1 MAENLDTSRGIGE
14 GSEAPSQIALPD
26 TLSDCK
32 VCHDIWRG
40 FADPNATIEINL
52 GSFNDAVRSECPR
65 HTPLV
70 ERFRNHCHHGND
82 RTRDSDDVGICKGR
96 WGDDVTLIES
106 ISKGGCT
113 WSLLL
118 VKQDSVRDHVGI
130 GRILDPDWVDLGIVK
145 QWKNQCLASHGPKCE
160 NPTKISP
167 IRPAWLIDIENK
179 CLVFG
184 QCSGP
189 FVALSYRWGEHPR
202 FSVDADTIAKLWTA
216 NALDSPEIS
225 VHLVPILRHAIYL
238 TSVIG
243 ERYLWADA
251 LCVPHGDNEAAE
263 EELNQMGAI
272 YASAIVT
279 IIAADGDSQ
288 DGFLGLRDISA
299 PRKLEQCIIP
309 FGEDKIVVRIT
320 DMWNSR
326 SGTRYYGRGWTYQEE
341 KMSQRKILFQ
351 EEEVHWECQCKV
363 WHEEMTLGAKS
374 EHYIDPALGV
384 ILAGFPDLGSLASLI
399 TDYNER
405 EFRYEEDAL
414 PGISGLLSVV
424 SRSFTGG
431 FLYGLPEMLFDR
443 ALGWKPH
450 WGHINLRR
458 RAQSDR
464 PGSSRLSHFSLP
476 SWSWIGWQGM
486 VTHGYGEAAR
496 INDWQSWMEE
506 TTPITEWYTSN
517 SPKGSPL
524 RRIRSTWF
532 ENRDS
537 FNDFTKPLPV
547 GWTRHKV
554 LANDSSKHEA
564 RLYPDGCSDQVFK
577 HGNMPDN
584 DCDSFYFP
592 FPVTDIQESTPP
604 FTPDQT
610 SYIFCETKKARL
622 WAHQAGDDEELH
634 EFNTNI
640 VKICDRG
647 GRNIGNLHLHNEEQL
662 EYFPKTVKNDAP
674 GMQVELAAIYRSRTY
689 AKTFDKEQ
697 KRYTYPHTTTDSYQV
712 LWVEWVDGVAYR
724 LASGYVWKADWE
736 DSDLEDVSL
745 VLH

>member
-1 MAENLDTSRGIGE
+1 MAETSDVSRGIGKV
-14 GSEAPSQIALPD
+14 SEAPSQIALSD
-26 TLSDCK
+26 TLLDCK

-40 FADPNATIEINL
+40 FADHNATFEINL
-52 GSFNDAVRSECPR
+52 GSFEDAVLSECPR

-70 ERFRNHCHHGND
+70 ERFRDYCQNRKAIIRGSYN
-82 RTRDSDDVGICKGR
+82 VGIRADRSGHGIQLTASK
-96 WGDDVTLIES
+96 
-106 ISKGGCT
+106 SKGGFY

-118 VKQDSVRDHVGI
+118 VKQNSVPDHVGI
-130 GRILDPDWVDLGIVK
+130 GRILGPDWVDLGIVK
-145 QWKNQCLASHGPKCE
+145 QWKNQCLTLHGPKCE
-160 NPTKISP
+160 NPMKISP

-179 CLVFG
+179 CLVSG

-189 FVALSYRWGEHPR
+189 FVALSYRWGEHSR
-202 FSVDADTIAKLWTA
+202 FTVDADTMAKLRKP

-225 VHLVPILRHAIYL
+225 VHLVPVLRHAMYL
-238 TSVIG
+238 TSAIG

-251 LCVPHGDNEAAE
+251 LCIAHGDNIAE
-263 EELNQMGAI
+263 QYTHMGAI

-288 DGFLGLRDISA
+288 DGVLGLRDISA
-299 PRKLEQCIIP
+299 PRNLEQNIIP
-309 FGEDKIVVRIT
+309 FGEDKIIVRNT
-320 DMWNSR
+320 KMFYSVQ
-326 SGTRYYGRGWTYQEE
+326 GTGYYGRGWTYQEE

-351 EEEVHWECQCKV
+351 QKEVHWECQCNV
-363 WHEEMTLGAKS
+363 WDEEMILGAES
-374 EHYIDPALGV
+374 EKYIDPRLGV
-384 ILAGFPDLGSLASLI
+384 ILAGFPDLGSLAHLI
-399 TDYNER
+399 SRYNER
-405 EFRYEEDAL
+405 ELRYEEDAL

-443 ALGWKPH
+443 ALGWKPI

-458 RAQSDR
+458 RVQSDR
-464 PGSSRLSHFSLP
+464 PSSSLLSHLSLP
-476 SWSWIGWQGM
+476 SWSWIGWQGL

-496 INDWQSWMEE
+496 INDRQSWIEE
-506 TTPITEWYTSN
+506 TIPITEWYTSS
-517 SPKGSPL
+517 SPSGSPL

-537 FNDFTKPLPV
+537 YKDFTKPLRE

-554 LANDSSKHEA
+554 LANDSSEGEA
-564 RLYPDGCSDQVFK
+564 RLYPDGCSGHVFK
-577 HGNMPDN
+577 HCNMPDDN
-584 DCDSFYFP
+584 CDSFYFP

-610 SYIFCETKKARL
+610 SYIFCETKRARL
-622 WAHQAGDDEELH
+622 WAHQTEHEL
-634 EFNTNI
+634 FDINKNI
-640 VKICDRG
+640 LTICNKE
-647 GRNIGNLHLHNEEQL
+647 GRSIGELHLHNEEQL
-662 EYFPKTVKNDAP
+662 EHFPKTVANDAP
-674 GMQVELAAIYRSRTY
+674 GMQIELVAVYRSRKY

-697 KRYTYPHTTTDSYQV
+697 QRYTYPHTVTESYQV

-724 LASGYVWKADWE
+724 LASGHVGKADWE

-745 VLH
+745 ILH